1 MIGLKN
7 KSEINSDAAKLLHDK
22 NYYAPSIHCSYYS
35 CLQLM
40 IYSLNSHF
48 NFTEDEIS
56 SKVNEYTRSYKDG
69 SHNFYISFLLK
80 EIKKN
85 SSVRVSLDFNNKIN
99 TLKKFRTKA
108 DYKKDDIHHDTSN
121 IALSLS
127 GDIITLIKKYFKI

>member
-48 NFTEDEIS
+48 NFTEKYVKYNKFSI
-56 SKVNEYTRSYKDG
+56 R
-69 SHNFYISFLLK
+69 NFK
-80 EIKKN
+80 
-85 SSVRVSLDFNNKIN
+85 
-99 TLKKFRTKA
+99 
-108 DYKKDDIHHDTSN
+108 
-121 IALSLS
+121 
-127 GDIITLIKKYFKI
+127 